1 MNGKPPRKSA
11 VGGIAMS
18 KETTCGANVA
28 APHATGTTLEQAK
41 ALIVRHA
48 PLPGVHRTAV
58 PGLTLYR
65 ITSNAFIERSAGEL
79 MTSFIVEGRKSTAIG
94 GKVLEYGAGESLVC
108 GISSP
113 SEFHTLDATPE
124 NPFLALSVSLDM
136 TVLMEYAGSLAWRQA
151 VRKGGEMPN
160 GVHVIRPDEDL
171 AEAFVALLKLLERPA
186 LIPLRAPL
194 LLRDLHVLLLDS
206 SCGPSLRSLACAG
219 TEGHAVLNAVS
230 WIRTNYADSSS
241 IETLAA
247 RANMSN
253 ATFHRHFR
261 KVTGFSPLQFR
272 KRVRL
277 FEARRM
283 LLAREANVTTA
294 SYRVGY
300 ESSAQFVRDYKSLF
314 GDSPLRD
321 IKRLR
326 ESGAQT

>member
-1 MNGKPPRKSA
+1 MTSADIGRKLNDTVSQ
-11 VGGIAMS
+11 
-18 KETTCGANVA
+18 GANALLDEA
-28 APHATGTTLEQAK
+28 AR
-41 ALIVRHA
+41 LILRHA
-48 PLPGVHRTAV
+48 PRAGVFKTAV

-65 ITSNAFIERSAGEL
+65 ITSNTFIERSAGEL
-79 MTSFIVEGRKSTAIG
+79 MTSFIVHGRKSTAIG
-94 GKVLEYGAGESLVC
+94 GQVLEYGPGESLVC
-108 GISSP
+108 GIASP
-113 SEFHTLDATPE
+113 SEFHTLDASPE

-136 TVLMEYAGSLAWRQA
+136 TVLMEYAGALAWSHK
-151 VRKGGEMPN
+151 VPKSGELPN
-160 GVHVIRPDEDL
+160 GVHVIRPDDDL
-171 AEAFVALLKLLERPA
+171 AEGFLLLLRLLERPA
-186 LIPLRAPL
+186 LISLRAPL
-194 LLRDLHVLLLDS
+194 FLRNLHALLLDS
-206 SCGPSLRSLACAG
+206 SCGASLRALACAG
-219 TEGHAVLNAVS
+219 TEGHAVLNAVT

-241 IETLAA
+241 IETLAS

-261 KVTGFSPLQFR
+261 QVTGYSPLQFR

-283 LLAREANVTTA
+283 LLARQVNVTTA

-326 ESGAQT
+326 ESGAQA

>member
-1 MNGKPPRKSA
+1 MATADNERKLSDT
-11 VGGIAMS
+11 VS
-18 KETTCGANVA
+18 QGANALLDEA
-28 APHATGTTLEQAK
+28 A
-41 ALIVRHA
+41 ALILRHA
-48 PLPGVHRTAV
+48 PRTGVHATIV

-65 ITSNAFIERSAGEL
+65 ITSNTFIERSAGEL
-79 MTSFIVEGRKSTAIG
+79 MTSFIVRGRKSTAIG
-94 GKVLEYGAGESLVC
+94 GQVLEYGPGESLVC
-108 GISSP
+108 GIASP
-113 SEFHTLDATPE
+113 SEFHTLDASPE

-136 TVLMEYAGSLAWRQA
+136 TVLMEYAGALAWSHK
-151 VRKGGEMPN
+151 VPKSSDLPN

-171 AEAFVALLKLLERPA
+171 AEGFLILLRLLERPA
-186 LIPLRAPL
+186 LVSLRAPL
-194 LLRDLHVLLLDS
+194 FLRNLHALLLDS
-206 SCGPSLRSLACAG
+206 SCGASLRALACAG
-219 TEGHAVLNAVS
+219 TEGHAVLNAVT
-230 WIRTNYADSSS
+230 WIRSNYSDSCS
-241 IETLAA
+241 IETLAS

-261 KVTGFSPLQFR
+261 QVTGFSPLQFR

-283 LLAREANVTTA
+283 LLAREVNVTTA

-326 ESGAQT
+326 EAGAEA